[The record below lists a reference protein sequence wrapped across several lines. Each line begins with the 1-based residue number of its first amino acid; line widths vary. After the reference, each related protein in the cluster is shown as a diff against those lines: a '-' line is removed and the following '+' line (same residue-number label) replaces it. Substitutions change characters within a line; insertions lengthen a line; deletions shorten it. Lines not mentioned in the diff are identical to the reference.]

1 LNTNIT
7 INDVAD
13 MFLTAKSMKLRKLMT
28 LCYYSQAY
36 HLSYLE
42 EPLFEEDFESWIHGP
57 ASPKLFEKYY
67 EKYGWSKKIPKIKKV
82 KNEFDQDTMWVLEL
96 VKNSLLNE
104 KEHIVCDM
112 PRYEEPW
119 LQARGNLS
127 VDEVS
132 KKKIDKK
139 LMKEYYYQNIEKEIS
154 CPKCNN
160 EVNGKISS
168 EYLGNMEINICK
180 KCKTSFI
187 LLGDGKVFIRQK

>member
-1 LNTNIT
+1 MKNNHT
-7 INDVAD
+7 IIDVAD

-36 HLSYLE
+36 HLSYLDK
-42 EPLFEEDFESWIHGP
+42 PLFEEDFESWIHGP
-57 ASPKLFEKYY
+57 ASPKLFSKYY
-67 EKYGWSKKIPKIKKV
+67 EEYGWKKKIPKVKKT

-104 KEHIVCDM
+104 KEHIVSDM

-132 KKKIDKK
+132 KKVIDKE
-139 LMKEYYYQNIEKEIS
+139 LMKEYYYQNSEQKIS
-154 CPKCNN
+154 CPKCNS

-187 LLGDGKVFIRQK
+187 LLGDGKVFIRQN